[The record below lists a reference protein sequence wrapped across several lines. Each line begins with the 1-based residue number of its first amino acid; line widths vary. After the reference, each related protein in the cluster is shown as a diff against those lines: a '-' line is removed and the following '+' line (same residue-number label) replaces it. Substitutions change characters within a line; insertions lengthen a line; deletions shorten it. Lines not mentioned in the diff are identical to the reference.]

1 MSATSS
7 QATLNRSFP
16 SSKNSYF
23 QNEAKCKTFLEKMS
37 FICRKMKKKKSVSY
51 QWLRTQ
57 PRFETVAWGN
67 SEIAYG

>member
-37 FICRKMKKKKSVSY
+37 FICRKMKKKNQFHINGFGPSLALK
-51 QWLRTQ
+51 QWRGAT
-57 PRFETVAWGN
+57 RK
-67 SEIAYG
+67 